1 VGVAA
6 AASAARRSLIE
17 LARHPNTE
25 RNDMN
30 PNIDIDLL
38 DLETIESNLSH
49 EEVKELDDE
58 SLHASASAFMVT

>member
-1 VGVAA
+1 
-6 AASAARRSLIE
+6 
-17 LARHPNTE
+17 
-25 RNDMN
+25 MN